1 MTSRETDAAWN
12 RTNSEG
18 NIMTDTTQAPHLKA
32 AAQQA
37 LTVLRGCLEHPDA
50 SDAIS
55 ALQHAIAQPDA
66 TTQPVEWRYDFNGDW
81 WHTDDE
87 KKAKSIKADG
97 RKIQPLF
104 TTPQP
109 APAPEWVML
118 DEGEVN
124 AIIMQA
130 RIDWG
135 NATARFPSEVE
146 IAALAIQKAF
156 IGKQENKPDS
166 APLSMSMFASKA
178 DFDAATQPAKPE
190 PQITG
195 CTEQGFMI
203 DSASANELVACDY
216 AASTLCSAVLRILD
230 GERNGF
236 ESQNEPWATVRNRL
250 LARLD
255 AAESTTQRVIEP
267 FNPEPMAGSGQA
279 AWMDIAREYATSACF
294 YRGIVVEIGEK
305 FGEAA
310 QICDD
315 GTTSDGILLLK
326 IPELVDAMKARLDAA
341 ELDSKL
347 LDWLDREL
355 ACPLT
360 LHDGR
365 YLNLGDKGVRQVISE
380 AMKGKL

>member
-1 MTSRETDAAWN
+1 MSTAQDLRTAAINRLDLSSVDFRIAHSFLHSYDFQWARLDDPTYFELNGTFLLIVAEALDYREPM
-12 RTNSEG
+12 SS
-18 NIMTDTTQAPHLKA
+18 I
-32 AAQQA
+32 
-37 LTVLRGCLEHPDA
+37 TVLHGCLEHPDA
-50 SDAIS
+50 GDAIS
-55 ALQHAIAQPDA
+55 ALQHAIAQP
-66 TTQPVEWRYDFNGDW
+66 
-81 WHTDDE
+81 
-87 KKAKSIKADG
+87 
-97 RKIQPLF
+97 
-104 TTPQP
+104 
-109 APAPEWVML
+109 APAPWVML

>member
-156 IGKQENKPDS
+156 IAKQEDKP
-166 APLSMSMFASKA
+166 AWPKEE
-178 DFDAATQPAKPE
+178 QPDGS
-190 PQITG
+190 I
-195 CTEQGFMI
+195 
-203 DSASANELVACDY
+203 NEVD
-216 AASTLCSAVLRILD
+216 
-230 GERNGF
+230 
-236 ESQNEPWATVRNRL
+236 
-250 LARLD
+250 
-255 AAESTTQRVIEP
+255 P
-267 FNPEPMAGSGQA
+267 FGM
-279 AWMDIAREYATSACF
+279 
-294 YRGIVVEIGEK
+294 
-305 FGEAA
+305 
-310 QICDD
+310 
-315 GTTSDGILLLK
+315 L
-326 IPELVDAMKARLDAA
+326 ARLDAA

-365 YLNLGDKGVRQVISE
+365 YLNLGDKSVRQVISE